1 MGSRE
6 ARSRADGAGAGR
18 SWRLLG
24 AGDLDAVAVLASIVH
39 PDYPE
44 DVSVFAERLALFPQG
59 CFALCDAGRL
69 IGYALSHPWLFGEP
83 PRLNS
88 LLGALQQRP
97 TTIHIHDVALLPE
110 ARGSGAG
117 SAIVARIAA
126 CAASAGVPSMSL
138 VAVDGALSFWERHG
152 FRVDDAAASSSSL
165 PTYGRSAR
173 YMVRKLR
180 P

>member
-1 MGSRE
+1 M
-6 ARSRADGAGAGR
+6 
-18 SWRLLG
+18 
-24 AGDLDAVAVLASIVH
+24 AVLASIVH

-44 DVSVFAERLALFPQG
+44 DFSVFAERLALFPQG

-88 LLGALQQRP
+88 LLGELPERP
-97 TTIHIHDVALLPE
+97 TTLHVHDVALLPE

-126 CAASAGVPSMSL
+126 CAASAGLPNLSL

-152 FRVDDAAASSSSL
+152 FRVDDAAVPSADLSS
-165 PTYGRSAR
+165 YGEGAR